1 MSDRPNPNNPRRN
14 HMITQQKTRLWEL
27 SEVVEELEAAIAAI
41 IDDESLSE
49 EARETQLEQAF
60 TQWLEAGES
69 FKIKAEKVAAYIRHQ
84 ESLVEARKAEARRI
98 RILAE
103 QAENQVSR
111 LRRYLSNQMLL
122 SGINRIDGVSVKVGL
137 RPKQPR
143 VMIRCDYSE
152 LPPEY
157 VKVEYTPKLTEIKA
171 LIKAKGSIDWAFLS
185 DSHEYSVT
193 IR

>member
-1 MSDRPNPNNPRRN
+1 MT
-14 HMITQQKTRLWEL
+14 TQPKTRLWEL
-27 SEVVEELEAAIAAI
+27 SEVVEELEAAIAVI
-41 IDDESLSE
+41 IDDETLSE
-49 EARETQLEQAF
+49 EERETQLEQAF
-60 TQWLEAGES
+60 IQWLEAGES
-69 FKIKAEKVAAYIRHQ
+69 FKAKAEKVAAYIRHQ
-84 ESLVEARKAEARRI
+84 ESLAEVRKAEAKRI

-111 LRRYLSNQMLL
+111 LRRYLTNQMLL
-122 SGINRIDGVSVKVGL
+122 AGINRIDGTTVKVGL

-143 VMIRCDYSE
+143 VMIQCDPSE

-171 LIKAKGSIDWAFLS
+171 LLKTQGAVDWAFMS
-185 DSHEYSVT
+185 ESHEYSLT